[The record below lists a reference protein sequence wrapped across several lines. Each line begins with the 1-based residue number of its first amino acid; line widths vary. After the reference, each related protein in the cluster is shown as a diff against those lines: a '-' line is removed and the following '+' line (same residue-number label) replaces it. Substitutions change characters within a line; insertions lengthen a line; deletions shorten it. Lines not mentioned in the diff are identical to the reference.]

1 MHNEIVLMVTTRTKK
16 QQQENLYF
24 GVVIFWLGGKNCIF
38 KHENFLV
45 FPKSQRVNL
54 YPANGLLLELVKIS
68 PCIKIEIHYL
78 LLIFTIT
85 QVTVLWRGQF
95 LSPHVTF
102 NIDMV
107 KYKNICKL
115 LKKLQI
121 NKKQN
126 IQRNKN
132 QKSFRKEIKMNTK
145 KLVTFQSISIIL

>member
-85 QVTVLWRGQF
+85 
-95 LSPHVTF
+95 
-102 NIDMV
+102 
-107 KYKNICKL
+107 
-115 LKKLQI
+115 
-121 NKKQN
+121 
-126 IQRNKN
+126 
-132 QKSFRKEIKMNTK
+132 
-145 KLVTFQSISIIL
+145 